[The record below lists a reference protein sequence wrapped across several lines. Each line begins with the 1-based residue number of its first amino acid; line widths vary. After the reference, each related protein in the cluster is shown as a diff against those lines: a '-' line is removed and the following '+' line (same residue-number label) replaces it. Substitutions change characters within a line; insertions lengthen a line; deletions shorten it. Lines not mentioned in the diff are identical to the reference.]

1 MEPYSIVNMSGKP
14 AIYKKSSSKWLN
26 SSKPLTQHLK
36 GMIFAFPQVEQRQ
49 HLDEEGKQIT
59 IH

>member
-1 MEPYSIVNMSGKP
+1 MSGKP
-14 AIYKKSSSKWLN
+14 AILKKSSSKWLN